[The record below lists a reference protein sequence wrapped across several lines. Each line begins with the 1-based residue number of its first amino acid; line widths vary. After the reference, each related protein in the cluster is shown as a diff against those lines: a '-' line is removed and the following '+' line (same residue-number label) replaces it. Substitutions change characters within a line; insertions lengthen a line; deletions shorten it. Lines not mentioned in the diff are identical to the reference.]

1 MSEVMQKTCLRST
14 ENPNDQDEEENICI
28 EGMTKSNEKCQIRA
42 WFFLIACF
50 SCWITLFIFPK
61 LRRSKWHGA
70 VLGVGF
76 LFGIGFSTTY
86 NNDKLMIKLIR
97 LFGVKLDL

>member
-1 MSEVMQKTCLRST
+1 MQKTSLRSN
-14 ENPNDQDEEENICI
+14 ENLNDQDEEEFCI
-28 EGMTKSNEKCQIRA
+28 EEMTKSNEKCQIRA

-61 LRRSKWHGA
+61 LRRSRWYGS

-76 LFGIGFSTTY
+76 LFGIGFSRT
-86 NNDKLMIKLIR
+86 NSNAKLIIKLFQLYGIN
-97 LFGVKLDL
+97 LDF